1 MGGMDMHPHLANN
14 GGVAFHRKQGVKQM
28 KKTFSAAVALSVFA
42 APAIAANLENPLY
55 MPKQGAVYSKT
66 SAGVMYKVAD
76 DSKAMQAKNHDG
88 ATEFPIWRLQE
99 ELGYGILDN
108 LEAYAK
114 FGYTHD
120 GDIDRKG
127 MHLGRAGLKYRAI
140 DTDDGWAW
148 DLYAD
153 AQLGGVSPMSGAYTN
168 QGFNYDNYSNGRW
181 GFHVGTQFGK
191 QWSKFS
197 AAGFVEVLR
206 TFGNDN
212 NEIDVTGYNVEL
224 APGVYMPMTSLGFA
238 DEISVDLKSA
248 TEVNAGLKMFYQ
260 LDDRWSFGGGFT
272 FKHHSDNGVEGL
284 ASGLGTM
291 PNAVATQLAVMQGQ
305 PAEAAA
311 LVGAAVQQK
320 IVDGL
325 MSKVEDMEDGFD
337 EYIVNLTA
345 AYQLTDATQVAVY
358 GEYTFDESHA
368 QSQNGTDVKA
378 ELGVRLNVQF

>member
-1 MGGMDMHPHLANN
+1 
-14 GGVAFHRKQGVKQM
+14 M
-28 KKTFSAAVALSVFA
+28 KKTISAAVALSIFA

-66 SAGVMYKVAD
+66 SAGVMYKIAD
-76 DSKAMQAKNHDG
+76 DSDAHVKKNHDG
-88 ATEFPIWRLQE
+88 ATEFPIWRVHE

-140 DTDDGWAW
+140 DTDSGFVW

-153 AQLGGVSPMSGAYTN
+153 AQLGGISEMSGSYTAT
-168 QGFNYDNYSNGRW
+168 GFNYDNYSNGRW
-181 GFHVGTQFGK
+181 GFHVGTQFGRT
-191 QWSKFS
+191 WSKFS

-212 NEIDVTGYNVEL
+212 NSIDVTGYSVM
-224 APGVYMPMTSLGFA
+224 GYPMSAFGLP
-238 DEISVDLKSA
+238 DEISVDLKST
-248 TEVNAGLKMFYQ
+248 TEINAGLKMFYQ
-260 LDDRWSFGGGFT
+260 MDDRWSFGGGLT
-272 FKHHSDNGVEGL
+272 YKHHSDNGVEGL
-284 ASGLGTM
+284 ASELNT
-291 PNAVATQLAVMQGQ
+291 NAPAASMAPMVVNSLLAV
-305 PAEAAA
+305 
-311 LVGAAVQQK
+311 
-320 IVDGL
+320 
-325 MSKVEDMEDGFD
+325 VEDMEDGFD
-337 EYIVNLTA
+337 EYVLNLTA
-345 AYQLTDATQVAVY
+345 AYQMTDTMQVAVY
-358 GEYTFDESHA
+358 GEYTFDEAHA